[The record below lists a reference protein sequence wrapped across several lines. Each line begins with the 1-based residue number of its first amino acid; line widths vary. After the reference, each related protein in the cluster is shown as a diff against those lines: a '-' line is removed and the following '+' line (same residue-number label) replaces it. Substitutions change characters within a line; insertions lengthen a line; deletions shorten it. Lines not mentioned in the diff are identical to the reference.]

1 MQPLMR
7 RWNTKRRIFLK
18 INDTEKIAQ
27 EESIDPN
34 SLHTD
39 RGFIQPDWALIFML
53 RMGLMSVQMLP
64 ENTQSNIVVITDG
77 VCGIPDSNA
86 LQQVLAQLRSYTV
99 SCSFIQVFL

>member
-1 MQPLMR
+1 M
-7 RWNTKRRIFLK
+7 
-18 INDTEKIAQ
+18 

-34 SLHTD
+34 ALYSD

-53 RMGLMSVQMLP
+53 RMGLMGVQMLP

-77 VCGIPDSNA
+77 VCGIPNSNA

-99 SCSFIQVFL
+99 SCSFIQVCSRDII